1 MLLKALKALYPS
13 VSDEALISII
23 NNLLLDANAT
33 PEEIASWI
41 QGLLTGYV
49 IAGSIKSKTNDKAEE
64 I

>member
-1 MLLKALKALYPS
+1 MLLKALKSLYPN
-13 VSDEALISII
+13 VSDKALIPII
-23 NNLLLDANAT
+23 NNLLLDANST

-49 IAGSIKSKTNDKAEE
+49 IAESIKSNDKTEE

>member
-1 MLLKALKALYPS
+1 MLLKALKALYPA
-13 VSDEALISII
+13 VPEKALVPLI
-23 NNLLLDANAT
+23 NDMLLDTNAS

-49 IAGSIKSKTNDKAEE
+49 IAESIKSKTNDKSEE

>member
-1 MLLKALKALYPS
+1 MLLKALKALY
-13 VSDEALISII
+13 SDVPEKALIPLI
-23 NNLLLDANAT
+23 NDLLLDANAS

-49 IAGSIKSKTNDKAEE
+49 IAESIKSKTNDKAEE

>member
-13 VSDEALISII
+13 VSDESLIPII

-33 PEEIASWI
+33 PEEITSWI

-49 IAGSIKSKTNDKAEE
+49 IAESIKSNDKAEE

>member
-1 MLLKALKALYPS
+1 MLLKAIKALYPN
-13 VSDEALISII
+13 VSDEALVQII
-23 NNLLLDANAT
+23 NNLLLDTNAT

-49 IAGSIKSKTNDKAEE
+49 IAESIKSNNKAEE